1 MLIPDFK
8 VGDMVLTVMIH
19 ILDVKEEVPNIL
31 EKVFFN
37 FLLILF
43 LFRR

>member
-8 VGDMVLTVMIH
+8 VRDIFLTVMIQV
-19 ILDVKEEVPNIL
+19 LYGKESPNAL

-37 FLLILF
+37 FLLIF
-43 LFRR
+43 FV